1 MQNRIIFSFVAGSGL
16 VAALLLPGCG
26 GGDGGSSAPPV
37 VTNPPPSS
45 QVQVLDT
52 AGVLAI
58 AKTPEDTADPLV
70 VGPTGTTVANTTD
83 ETSDPIQVTA

>member
-1 MQNRIIFSFVAGSGL
+1 MQNRIISSFMAGSGL

-37 VTNPPPSS
+37 VTPPPVS

-58 AKTPEDTADPLV
+58 AKVPEDTADPLA

-83 ETSDPIQVTA
+83 ETSDPIPVTA